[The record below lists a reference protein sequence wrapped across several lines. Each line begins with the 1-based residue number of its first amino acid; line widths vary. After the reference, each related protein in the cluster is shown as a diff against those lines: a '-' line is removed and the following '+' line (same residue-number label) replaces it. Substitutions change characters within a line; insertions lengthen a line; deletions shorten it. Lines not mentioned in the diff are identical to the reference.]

1 MSHAEKVSLQGKQNL
16 QKQDSNTPGATETR
30 LLAPA
35 GLRSSPSP
43 CETQQNILPL
53 GEIPV
58 PI

>member
-1 MSHAEKVSLQGKQNL
+1 MSHAKKVSLQGKQNL
-16 QKQDSNTPGATETR
+16 QKQGATETR
-30 LLAPA
+30 LLVTQ